1 MAFPVSI
8 TLSSM
13 FVLHV
18 DRSPV
23 IFTGGTHKTQSIKV
37 WDPRAKKLVY
47 ELATGNNAVHSLA
60 WDAPRT
66 TLYAAT
72 ECSALD
78 RAGIRHGYR
87 RLRMPDGDSSIH
99 DERGKLAEEPPR
111 KRARLDACE
120 GDKGDEF
127 GEESKYVRPRPYT

>member
-1 MAFPVSI
+1 
-8 TLSSM
+8 M
-13 FVLHV
+13 FILHV

-60 WDAPRT
+60 WDAPRA

-72 ECSALD
+72 ECDAMDRMGYISLLTNLWSSLAKAGPGLTSAQD
-78 RAGIRHGYR
+78 RH
-87 RLRMPDGDSSIH
+87 SQFH
-99 DERGKLAEEPPR
+99 VR
-111 KRARLDACE
+111 KTTSRDHLVEA
-120 GDKGDEF
+120 
-127 GEESKYVRPRPYT
+127 RPRQDHHCATRKSQARQVCIH